1 MTRNFSELAFTP
13 SVRAMQ
19 TRMGSRTA
27 YAGLDDPRA
36 VRNTLGPQEAEF
48 IAASDG
54 FFQATVGENGWPYV
68 QHRGGPPGFLKVL
81 DPRTIGY
88 ADFRG
93 NVQYI
98 RVGNIV
104 ADDRVSLI
112 PMDYAQRRRLK
123 LWGRARLVEP
133 SDDPDGL
140 LDRLE
145 MPSYRARVERA
156 VVIDVEAF
164 DWSCP
169 QHITPRFT
177 EAQIAAASAPLHA
190 ELASLHKA
198 VAAGGGPPAPQAL
211 GHGPLSLVVAG
222 LRQLTPAI
230 RAYELRAADG
240 GELPPVAAGAH
251 VDLPLRRPDGREQT
265 RRYSI
270 ASDPVQRDRY
280 EVAVLRETHGSG
292 GSAAVHD
299 GYRLGLR
306 LDAAL
311 PGNDFA
317 LHADARPA
325 VLIAGGIGIT
335 PLKAMAHA
343 LAARGAPFHLHYA
356 ARSSAQM
363 ARREEL
369 RTHFGDRLTTWFSNG
384 GPRMEVAAI
393 IANAPADAVFYVCG
407 PTRLIDAVRD
417 AAAARGV
424 PAERVRFERFT
435 APPAAGD
442 RPLVVELKRS
452 GKTVAVAADQSI
464 LDAVQAAGVDAPAA
478 CRTGTCGTCVATVL
492 SGEPE
497 HRDGVL
503 NDAQRAQGAQGR
515 QMCIC
520 VSRARGDRLTLDL

>member
-1 MTRNFSELAFTP
+1 MVRNFSELAFTP
-13 SVRAMQ
+13 AVRAMQ
-19 TRMGSRTA
+19 TRMGSRAA
-27 YAGLDDPRA
+27 YAGLDDPGA
-36 VRNTLGPQEAEF
+36 LRNTLGPQEAEF

-54 FFQATVGENGWPYV
+54 FFQASVGENGWPYV

-81 DPRTIGY
+81 DPRTVGY

-98 RVGNIV
+98 SVGNIV
-104 ADDRVSLI
+104 ADGRVSLI
-112 PMDYAQRRRLK
+112 LMDYAQQRRLK

-133 SDDPDGL
+133 NDDPDGL

-164 DWSCP
+164 DWNCP
-169 QHITPRFT
+169 QHITPRLT
-177 EAQIAAASAPLHA
+177 EAQVAAASAPLHA
-190 ELASLHKA
+190 ELARLRKA
-198 VAAGGGPPAPQAL
+198 VAAGGSPPAPQAL
-211 GHGPLSLVVAG
+211 GHGPLALVVAG

-251 VDLPLRRPDGREQT
+251 IDLPLCLPDGREQT

-270 ASDPVQRDRY
+270 ASDPARRDRY
-280 EVAVLRETHGSG
+280 EVAVLREPHGSG

-299 GYRLGLR
+299 GYTLGLR
-306 LDAAL
+306 LNVEL

-343 LAARGAPFHLHYA
+343 LAARGTPFRLHYA
-356 ARSSAQM
+356 ARSPAEM
-363 ARREEL
+363 AWRDEL
-369 RTHFGDRLTTWFSNG
+369 HALSGDRLTIYFSNSG
-384 GPRMEVAAI
+384 TRMDVAATV
-393 IANAPADAVFYVCG
+393 ASAPADAVFYVCG
-407 PTRLIDAVRD
+407 PARLIDAVRN
-417 AAAARGV
+417 AAAAHSV
-424 PAERVRFERFT
+424 PPERVRYERFT
-435 APPAAGD
+435 APPAADD

-452 GKTVAVAADQSI
+452 RKTVAVAADQSV

-497 HRDGVL
+497 HRDNVL
-503 NDAQRAQGAQGR
+503 SDSQRSAGK
-515 QMCIC
+515 QMCLC